1 MEAPGNGLLLKLDQV
16 CCLLECCRHKL
27 VDIASRKQIIVTKEL
42 VKSNVLTL
50 LFFLEDELRC
60 PKYFAPRM
68 GQTGRILGSRGY
80 LKWGISQLKMQ
91 F

>member
-1 MEAPGNGLLLKLDQV
+1 
-16 CCLLECCRHKL
+16 
-27 VDIASRKQIIVTKEL
+27 VDIASRKQIIVIKEL
-42 VKSNVLTL
+42 VKSNVLTFL
-50 LFFLEDELRC
+50 NLKVISFLEDELRC

-80 LKWGISQLKMQ
+80 LKWGISQLKGQ